1 MDRVCLQ
8 ARSKFFFLMEERS
21 SNHTELMTRRIR
33 RILLVCNNYDNYSLE
48 EDGHIEA
55 QIAEDY
61 SALNLSNP
69 PDILRVET
77 TIEALDTAHR
87 GENFDLVITMYNVGE
102 IDVFDFSQKMKEI
115 APDTPIVLLATF
127 SREIYR
133 RVQDRTNSAID
144 WFFCWN
150 NSTDLI
156 IAIIKLLEDR
166 MNAEHD
172 IQEEGVRA
180 ILLIEDSVRY
190 YSTYLPVLYKL
201 VLRQNSD
208 AIHDTL
214 NEKQQILRKRSRPKI
229 LMATCYDDAV
239 ELYERY
245 KQNILGVISDIGF
258 VIHRDDPPEGE
269 KLDAGIDLCNH
280 IHKDNPTMPILM
292 QSSQESMR
300 DVARQLGVGFVV
312 KTSKTLTHDL
322 SEYIGREFGFGDFVV
337 TDPVTG
343 EEVLRARD
351 LYGFEKIVKNISDD
365 DFKRLSAKNYISRW
379 LFARG
384 LFSLGRQLRPLT
396 IRDDSDL
403 PEIRRINQR
412 IIHDFR
418 INQGVGVV
426 ARFNPETYNDTIRF
440 ARLGDGSLGGKA
452 RGLAFLNHVLVKYD
466 MYDKYEDVRI
476 TVPRTL
482 VITTDYFDRFIID
495 NGLQYVINSD
505 ITDSEILS
513 EFVASTLPRDLT
525 DALRVFIHN
534 IRKPLAVRSS
544 SKLEDSYYQPFAG
557 VYSTYMIPRTD
568 NEDQQLRLLSKAIK
582 SVYASIFY
590 SSSRSYITATANVI
604 SEEKM
609 AIILQEI
616 CGSEDNGYY
625 FPTLSGVARSV
636 NFYPIGHEKAEDGIV
651 KVAMG
656 LGKAVVD
663 GDQVLRFSPKY
674 PRHVLQTSTVEQIMT
689 ETQKSMFALN
699 LKPETF
705 KTSIDDAV
713 NLERIDVADCE
724 KFRNLK
730 HVVSTWDL
738 ENQRMVDSAY
748 PQGPRFITFAQ
759 MLKYKTFPLA
769 EIVDELLDIARREMK
784 CGVEIEFAADLDRGG
799 DPNKLPKFNVLQIRP
814 ISVDSRNVD
823 VDWTEI
829 DTDGAIISSESA
841 LGTGWIKGVH
851 DVVYLK
857 RETFDTSRTPEMARQ
872 LRDLNNRM
880 RAEGLSYV
888 LIGYG
893 RWGSSIPSLG
903 VPVQWSDI
911 SETKAIVECS
921 LENFRVDPSQGTH
934 FFQNL
939 TSFNTGYINVDPY
952 SARGDVMDF
961 ERLDSQPAVEETEFL
976 RHVRFADELLICI
989 DGRTSRAIVK

>member
-1 MDRVCLQ
+1 
-8 ARSKFFFLMEERS
+8 MEEKD
-21 SNHTELMTRRIR
+21 NHHPELMARRIR
-33 RILLVCNNYDNYSLE
+33 RILLVCNNYDSYSLE

-55 QIAEDY
+55 QIAQDY
-61 SALNLSNP
+61 AELNLSNP
-69 PDILRVET
+69 PDIIRVET
-77 TIEALDTAHR
+77 TLEALELAKTDTS
-87 GENFDLVITMYNVGE
+87 FDLVITMYNVGE
-102 IDVFDFSQKMKEI
+102 VDVFEFSKRMKQI

-127 SREIYR
+127 SREIFNR
-133 RVQDRTNSAID
+133 MKDRTNSAID

-150 NSTDLI
+150 NSTDLM

-172 IQEEGVRA
+172 ILEEGVRA

-201 VLRQNSD
+201 VLQQNIES
-208 AIHDTL
+208 IRDTL
-214 NEKQQILRKRSRPKI
+214 NEKQQTLRKRSRPKI
-229 LMATCYDDAV
+229 LMATCYDEAV

-258 VIHRDDPPEGE
+258 VIHKDDAPETE
-269 KLDAGIDLCNH
+269 KLDAGIDLVNH
-280 IHKDNPTMPILM
+280 IHADNPTMPILM

-300 DVARQLGVGFVV
+300 EVAENLGVGFVV

-343 EEVLRARD
+343 EELLRASD
-351 LYGFEKIVKNISDD
+351 LYGFEKIIKNISDR
-365 DFKRLSAKNYISRW
+365 DFRRLSDKNYISRW

-384 LFSLGRQLRPLT
+384 LFALGKELRPLT
-396 IRDDSDL
+396 IHNDAEL
-403 PEIRRINQR
+403 PEIRRINLEM
-412 IIHDFR
+412 IHDFR
-418 INQGVGVV
+418 ISQGVGVV
-426 ARFNPETYNDTIRF
+426 AKFDPATYNDTIRF
-440 ARLGDGSLGGKA
+440 ARLGNGSLGGKA
-452 RGLAFLNHVLVKYD
+452 RGLAFLNHILVKYD
-466 MYDKYEDVRI
+466 MYDKYEDVRV
-476 TVPRTL
+476 TTPRTL
-482 VITTDYFDRFIID
+482 VITTEYFDRFIID

-505 ITDSEILS
+505 ISDDEILA
-513 EFVASTLPRDLT
+513 EFVASTLPRDLI
-525 DALRVFIHN
+525 DNLKVFIHN

-590 SSSRSYITATANVI
+590 ASSRSYITATANVI

-616 CGSEDNGYY
+616 CGSSDQGYF

-651 KVAMG
+651 KVAFG

-674 PRHVLQTSTVEQIMT
+674 PKHVLQTSTVEQTMT

-699 LKPETF
+699 LKPEKFT
-705 KTSIDDAV
+705 TSIDDAV
-713 NLERIDVADCE
+713 NLERIPIADCE

-730 HVVSTWDL
+730 HVVSTFDL

-748 PQGPRFITFAQ
+748 PTGPRFVTFAQ

-784 CGVEIEFAADLDRGG
+784 CGVEIEFAADIDRGG
-799 DPNKLPKFNVLQIRP
+799 DKNKLPKFNVLQIRP

-823 VDWTEI
+823 VDWDEI
-829 DTDGAIISSESA
+829 DTSGAILQSDSA
-841 LGTGWIKGVH
+841 LGTGWIKGLT
-851 DVVYLK
+851 DVIYLK
-857 RETFDTSRTPEMARQ
+857 MDAFDTQKTVQMARE
-872 LRDLNNRM
+872 LTAMNSRM
-880 RAEGLSYV
+880 RKEGRNYV

-903 VPVQWSDI
+903 VPVQWGDI
-911 SETKAIVECS
+911 SEAKVIVECS
-921 LENFRVDPSQGTH
+921 LEDFRVDPSQGTH

-939 TSFNTGYINVDPY
+939 TSFNAGYINVDPY
-952 SARGDVMDF
+952 SGRGDTF
-961 ERLDSQPAVEETEFL
+961 EYDELQKLPAIEETEFL
-976 RHVRFADELLICI
+976 RHVRFDRELEICI
-989 DGRTSRAIVK
+989 DGRNSKAMIK

>member
-1 MDRVCLQ
+1 
-8 ARSKFFFLMEERS
+8 MEENERR
-21 SNHTELMTRRIR
+21 NVELMSRRIR
-33 RILLVCNNYDNYSLE
+33 RILLVCNNYDSYSLE

-61 SALNLSNP
+61 ASLNLSNP
-69 PDILRVET
+69 PEIVRVET
-77 TIEALDTAHR
+77 TVEALQMVRD
-87 GENFDLVITMYNVGE
+87 GERFDLVITMYNVGE
-102 IDVFDFSQKMKEI
+102 VSVFDFSCQMKSI
-115 APDTPIVLLATF
+115 VPDTPIVLLASF

-133 RVQDRTNSAID
+133 RIQDHDTSARD

-172 IQEEGVRA
+172 ILEEGVRA

-190 YSTYLPVLYKL
+190 YSSYLPALYKL

-208 AIHDTL
+208 AISDTL
-214 NEKQQILRKRSRPKI
+214 NEKQQTIRKRSRPKI
-229 LMATCYDDAV
+229 LMASCYDDAV

-258 VIHRDDPPEGE
+258 VIHRDDPPEKE
-269 KLDAGIDLCNH
+269 KLDAGLDLCHH
-280 IHKDNPTMPILM
+280 IRKDNPTMPILM

-300 DVARQLGVGFVV
+300 KVAQELGVGFVV

-337 TDPVTG
+337 TDPQTG
-343 EEVLRARD
+343 EELFRAKD
-351 LYGFEKIVKNISDD
+351 LYGFEKIIKEISDS
-365 DFKRLSAKNYISRW
+365 DFRRLSDKNYISRW

-384 LFSLGRQLRPLT
+384 LFTLGKQLRPLT

-403 PEIRRINQR
+403 PEIRRLNLS

-418 INQGVGVV
+418 IMQGVGVV
-426 ARFNPETYNDTIRF
+426 AKFNPATYNDTIRF
-440 ARLGDGSLGGKA
+440 SRLGSGSLGGKA

-482 VITTDYFDRFIID
+482 VITTEYFDRFIID

-505 ITDSEILS
+505 ISDAEILS
-513 EFVASTLPRDLT
+513 EFVASTLPQELT
-525 DALRVFIHN
+525 DALKVFIHKV
-534 IRKPLAVRSS
+534 RKPLAVRSS

-590 SSSRSYITATANVI
+590 ASSRSYIAATANMI

-616 CGSEDNGYY
+616 CGSSDQGYF

-651 KVAMG
+651 KVAFG

-663 GDQVLRFSPKY
+663 GDLVLRFSPKY
-674 PRHVLQTSTVEQIMT
+674 PKHVLQTSTVEQVMT
-689 ETQKSMFALN
+689 ETQKQMFALN
-699 LKPETF
+699 LNPEKF

-713 NLERIDVADCE
+713 NLEHLDISDCE

-730 HVVSTWDL
+730 YVVSTFDL

-748 PQGPRFITFAQ
+748 PKGPRFVTFAQ

-769 EIVDELLDIARREMK
+769 EIVQDLLDIAAREMK

-799 DPNKLPKFNVLQIRP
+799 DPDKLPKFQVLQIRP

-823 VDWTEI
+823 VDWDEI
-829 DTDGAIISSESA
+829 DTDGALLKSDSA

-851 DVVYLK
+851 DVIYLK
-857 RETFDTSRTPEMARQ
+857 KDAFDTQKTTAMGRELTAI
-872 LRDLNNRM
+872 NTRM
-880 RAEGLSYV
+880 RSEGKNYV
-888 LIGYG
+888 LIGFG

-903 VPVQWSDI
+903 VPVQWSNI
-911 SETKAIVECS
+911 SEAKVIVECS
-921 LENFRVDPSQGTH
+921 LEDFRVDPSQGTH

-939 TSFNTGYINVDPY
+939 TSFNAGYINVDPY
-952 SARGDVMDF
+952 GIKGDVMDF
-961 ERLDSQPAVEETEFL
+961 SELDKLPAVEETEYL
-976 RHVRFADELLICI
+976 RHVRFDRELEICI
-989 DGRTSRAIVK
+989 DGRNSKAFIK